1 MPEIYGSLPAF
12 AELYI
17 LKSYRRKNVNDFF
30 RTDRTALKRNF
41 LHLNGKLRAALLR
54 GLFCLN
60 EKAEE
65 AVAPPAEVYPDYHL
79 FRMRIFPLPRIK
91 RILFRPVFLFYP
103 RRAFFPAPPSGL
115 SEARFYSVTIS
126 GSFRFTRSFI
136 AFSFARLSLFLSL
149 KFYRALIRAARS
161 FAFAAFFS
169 RDTAHAQ

>member
-1 MPEIYGSLPAF
+1 MYFYPFVFFANCPLRICLRYGSLPAF

-30 RTDRTALKRNF
+30 RTDRGALKRNF

-65 AVAPPAEVYPDYHL
+65 DIAPPAEVYLNYHL
-79 FRMRIFPLPRIK
+79 CRMRIFPLPRIK

-103 RRAFFPAPPSGL
+103 RRAFFPAPP
-115 SEARFYSVTIS
+115 
-126 GSFRFTRSFI
+126 
-136 AFSFARLSLFLSL
+136 
-149 KFYRALIRAARS
+149 
-161 FAFAAFFS
+161 
-169 RDTAHAQ
+169 

>member
-1 MPEIYGSLPAF
+1 MPAIYGSLPAF

-65 AVAPPAEVYPDYHL
+65 AVAPPAEIYLNYHL
-79 FRMRIFPLPRIK
+79 CRMRIFPLPRIK
-91 RILFRPVFLFYP
+91 RICSVWSFCFPRAALFP
-103 RRAFFPAPPSGL
+103 RAAVGIIRIAFF
-115 SEARFYSVTIS
+115 R
-126 GSFRFTRSFI
+126 SFRWAALF
-136 AFSFARLSLFLSL
+136 ALPARLSFFLSL
-149 KFYRALIRAARS
+149 KFYRAS
-161 FAFAAFFS
+161 SS
-169 RDTAHAQ
+169 RRTLFRFCRFLSPRRGS

>member
-1 MPEIYGSLPAF
+1 MYFYPFVFFANSPLRICLRYGSLPAF

-65 AVAPPAEVYPDYHL
+65 AVAPPAEVYLNYHL
-79 FRMRIFPLPRIK
+79 CRMRIFPLPRIK
-91 RILFRPVFLFYP
+91 RILFRPY
-103 RRAFFPAPPSGL
+103 AG
-115 SEARFYSVTIS
+115 
-126 GSFRFTRSFI
+126 RS
-136 AFSFARLSLFLSL
+136 LM
-149 KFYRALIRAARS
+149 
-161 FAFAAFFS
+161 
-169 RDTAHAQ
+169 

>member
-1 MPEIYGSLPAF
+1 MPAIYGSLPAF

-30 RTDRTALKRNF
+30 RTDRGALKRNF
-41 LHLNGKLRAALLR
+41 LHLNGKLRAAPLR

-79 FRMRIFPLPRIK
+79 CRMRIFPLPRIK

-103 RRAFFPAPPSGL
+103 RRAF
-115 SEARFYSVTIS
+115 
-126 GSFRFTRSFI
+126 
-136 AFSFARLSLFLSL
+136 
-149 KFYRALIRAARS
+149 
-161 FAFAAFFS
+161 
-169 RDTAHAQ
+169 